1 MSFCLKLLKSVDQ
14 NWLDVDVLKR
24 YLFWPDNI
32 NVLNR
37 KDANIMYVNY
47 LYVDF
52 YVCIYMANCSF
63 LESFILDLL
72 GISCIL
78 FALEALTCTCGP
90 LHVLT
95 VWIFR
100 CCSSF
105 KGMVASKEM
114 HTKLHYF
121 WQSSILLYSFW
132 DNSVLLCNTHLQFN
146 FVIVVITIIICMLYC
161 NIN

>member
-1 MSFCLKLLKSVDQ
+1 MSFCLKLLKNVDQ

-78 FALEALTCTCGP
+78 Y
-90 LHVLT
+90 
-95 VWIFR
+95 W
-100 CCSSF
+100 
-105 KGMVASKEM
+105 
-114 HTKLHYF
+114 TKFSRARRIQKQLPRR
-121 WQSSILLYSFW
+121 
-132 DNSVLLCNTHLQFN
+132 
-146 FVIVVITIIICMLYC
+146 
-161 NIN
+161 